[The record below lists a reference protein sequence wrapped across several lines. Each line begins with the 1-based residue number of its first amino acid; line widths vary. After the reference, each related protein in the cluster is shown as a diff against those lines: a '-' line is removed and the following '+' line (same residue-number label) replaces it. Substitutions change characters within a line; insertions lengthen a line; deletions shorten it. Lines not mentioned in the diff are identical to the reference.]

1 MRISDWSSDVCSSD
15 LLATLLRIAPAG
27 DPAAVELRR
36 QIELASHYGLFRPGQ
51 AFTEALDRGGR
62 GPEMVVIQH
71 GAFRMGAAE
80 DAAGVGDRERPGS
93 TIRFGRGPAV
103 WGNDHGKEY

>member
-62 GPEMVVIQH
+62 GPEMVVIPH
-71 GAFRMGAAE
+71 GAVRK
-80 DAAGVGDRERPGS
+80 
-93 TIRFGRGPAV
+93 IGRASCRARGCQYGEISVVAV
-103 WGNDHGKEY
+103 T